1 MSCEIKVG
9 YGRKDIMPIGSI
21 ELGGLGNGPH
31 RKSNNAFDILFATC
45 IAITDSEDQTLLLIT
60 TDLCHS
66 MQGVTADARKII
78 TEATGIPGDHIMI
91 SATHTHAGPDVWNPG
106 PQTVNEYLEQCAVNI
121 SKAAFAALEDR
132 KPARV
137 YTAMKKTSG
146 LNFVRHYKRA
156 DGTCGAVQTPENPWV
171 GHMTEPDTRLRIV
184 QFEREEG
191 KNILLMN
198 WQAHP
203 CYTADRYD
211 ALDISADY
219 ISVVRSY
226 LEIMLD
232 CNFAFFQGA
241 CGNLVTRSKIKE
253 EYSEREMVPY
263 GKHLGDEVISLMGKL
278 KEIRPAP
285 LQFIQRQYPC
295 PVEHSTDVEKE
306 QATELWN
313 YWLETGDAAK
323 CNSWAKELGY
333 QSVYVARAVLERL
346 GLPKYHEIELNAIR
360 LGELAWATVPGEM
373 FDTCGAYVK
382 DNSPVENT
390 IMMPYCN
397 GAYGYFPTIPAI
409 DYGCYEAATRK
420 YARGSAEEM
429 AENLVEMLRELD
441 K

>member
-1 MSCEIKVG
+1 MSCEIQVG
-9 YGRKDIMPIGSI
+9 YGRHDIMPIGSI
-21 ELGGLGNGPH
+21 ELGGMGNGPH
-31 RKSNNAFDILFATC
+31 RKSNNILDTLFATC
-45 IAITDSEDQTLLLIT
+45 IAITDSEGQTLLLIT

-121 SKAAFAALEDR
+121 SKAAFAALDDR
-132 KPARV
+132 KSARI
-137 YTAMKKTSG
+137 YTAAKKTSG

-156 DGTCGAVQTPENPWV
+156 DGTCGAGTPDNPQV
-171 GHMTEPDTRLRIV
+171 GHMTEPDPTLRLV
-184 QFEREEG
+184 QFKREEG

-203 CYTADRYD
+203 CYTGTTVAK
-211 ALDISADY
+211 DISADY
-219 ISVVRSY
+219 IAVVRSY

-232 CNFAFFQGA
+232 CKFAFFQGA
-241 CGNLVTRSKIKE
+241 CGNLTTRSAIAE
-253 EYSEREMVPY
+253 EYSEREMLPY
-263 GKHLGDEVISLMGKL
+263 GKHLGDEAISLMSKL
-278 KEIRPAP
+278 KEIKPAP

-313 YWLETGDAAK
+313 HWLETGNYPECDKRAK
-323 CNSWAKELGY
+323 ALGY
-333 QSVYVARAVLERL
+333 ESVYVARAVLERI
-346 GLPKYHEIELNAIR
+346 GLPKCHEIELNAIR

-373 FDTCGAYVK
+373 FDTCGLYVK
-382 DNSPVENT
+382 DNSPIETT
-390 IMMPYCN
+390 IIMPYCN
-397 GAYGYFPTIPAI
+397 GAYGYFPTVQAI
-409 DYGCYEAATRK
+409 EYGCYEAATRK
-420 YARGSAEEM
+420 YAKGSAEEM